1 MVIQFFLLIY
11 LFSSGCIFPSNKI
24 LLFLE
29 LFAII
34 FGIWAMYEFK
44 FRFNITPDLKEN
56 SKLMRYGP
64 YKFVRH
70 PMYSA
75 LIIMTLALVIN
86 DFTFFRI
93 GAWIFLV
100 LVLNYKSNIEEKYL
114 NDKFTEYSDYKLK
127 TKKLV
132 PYIF

>member
-1 MVIQFFLLIY
+1 
-11 LFSSGCIFPSNKI
+11 
-24 LLFLE
+24 
-29 LFAII
+29 
-34 FGIWAMYEFK
+34 MYEFK